1 VTIERRTWSTE
12 IRDPWNGKIH
22 NMLKSVDLHVELY
35 MQTNDEF
42 HLEMAAALRKYVSR
56 LKDWIHESEK
66 NSVDPR
72 VEL

>member
-1 VTIERRTWSTE
+1 
-12 IRDPWNGKIH
+12 
-22 NMLKSVDLHVELY
+22 MLKSVDLHVELY

-42 HLEMAAALRKYVSR
+42 HLEMAAALRKYVSQ

-66 NSVDPR
+66 DSVDPR